1 MNLDTYCPI
10 PFSEMFVRNDGRVLI
25 CCDTLQCVG
34 HIHEQSLTDI
44 FNQSFLTDVR
54 TAFKTGKR
62 HSICN
67 KCWKRED
74 QIGLSFRSNWIS
86 DDSIK
91 YLSKDTYNNVRDFA
105 ENAPTRIRKIK
116 IDFSNACNMKCPMCN
131 ISRSTGW
138 IKDWKKFQGDFKGTR
153 DNDLLHLTKPMD
165 SVQLNETTAQLPI
178 SFIDDNWDIFIESN
192 MVDLSGGEP
201 FYMPQVKYLLDRLAK
216 ERYNGVLKI
225 ITNASLI
232 EPFIPTLRQLK
243 CRLVIS
249 CDAFGEDLYPIVRPI
264 NGSKQI
270 SWKEFERVMG
280 LLRDNGI
287 SHGHSYVPQ
296 LINIHNI
303 EQWLDWN
310 DEFYGQSNYHVSRI
324 SLPLHR
330 PNHLRIDNY
339 PDEDYKH
346 NLADRLE
353 KRHWGRHDK
362 NASDATVK
370 QLKLPHN
377 PKDYDTFLTYMAKLD
392 RIRNTNFMA
401 IWADN
406 A

>member
-10 PFSEMFVRNDGRVLI
+10 AFSEMFVRNDGRVLI
-25 CCDTLQCVG
+25 CCDTSQSVG
-34 HIHEQSLTDI
+34 NIHEQSLTDI
-44 FNQSFLTDVR
+44 FNSAFLNAVR
-54 TAFKTGKR
+54 TDFKTGKR
-62 HSICN
+62 HDICN
-67 KCWKRED
+67 KCWYRED
-74 QIGLSFRSNWIS
+74 TIGSSFRSNWIS
-86 DDSIK
+86 PDSVK
-91 YLSKDTYNNVRDFA
+91 YLSADKYDNVKDFA

-116 IDFSNACNMKCPMCN
+116 IDFSNACNMKCPMCS
-131 ISRSTGW
+131 ISRSTSW
-138 IKDWKKFQGDFKGTR
+138 LKDWKKFEGVFKGTS
-153 DNDLLHLTKPMD
+153 DLDLDHLSKPID
-165 SVQLNETTAQLPI
+165 SVQMNETTAQLPI
-178 SFIDDNWDIFIESN
+178 SFIDDNWDIFMDSN

-232 EPFIPTLRQLK
+232 EPFIPVLRQLK

-249 CDAFGEDLYPIVRPI
+249 CDAFGEDLYPIVRPVHG
-264 NGSKQI
+264 NKQI

-303 EQWLDWN
+303 EQWLDWC
-310 DEFYGQSNYHVSRI
+310 DEFYGLSYHVSRI

-370 QLKLPHN
+370 QLRLPHK
-377 PKDYDTFLTYMAKLD
+377 PKDYDAFLTYMAKLD
-392 RIRNTNFMA
+392 LIRNTNFMA